1 MNTLLTISSQ
11 GQVLIPMRARK
22 LLGVVPGDKL
32 KLRVVQKDTLSS
44 LVLEPPTKSWT
55 KRVAGVAEGQYGK
68 GEEYV
73 STERDTWSKS

>member
-1 MNTLLTISSQ
+1 MNTLLTLSSQ
-11 GQVLIPMRARK
+11 GQVVIPIGARK

-32 KLRVVQKDTLSS
+32 RLRVVKRDAGST

-55 KRVAGVAEGQYGK
+55 KRVAGVAQGLYGK

-73 STERDTWSKS
+73 STERDAWSRT